1 MNMNTESIT
10 LAQNRIDYIVYH
22 NTNKVGDLLEN
33 YGFEVP
39 ENPTHLAQAM
49 RELVRRRGRKVIK
62 ELIAI
67 HPDKEAILKLESK
80 SNLTTCESCQNDSYD
95 SVSNSCSSCGFSNY
109 ISHQTEYSFTD
120 EYEHLSAEELQKL
133 YDKILKES
141 NLNPSD
147 RKKAETVQKLWNELR
162 VRKAIARK
170 KKQPSTSTGE
180 FKFGPTKADFMI
192 IGVTLLIGIVI
203 GSGLNFK
210 PQKA

>member
-1 MNMNTESIT
+1 MNTEAIT

-22 NTNKVGDLLEN
+22 NSEKVSDMLED

-39 ENPTHLAQAM
+39 ENPKHLAEAM
-49 RELVRRRGRKVIK
+49 RELVRKRGRKIIK

-67 HPDKEAILKLESK
+67 HPDKEAILKLEPK
-80 SNLTTCESCQNDSYD
+80 DNLSVCESCQNDSY
-95 SVSNSCSSCGFSNY
+95 SNATNSCNSCGFSNY

-170 KKQPSTSTGE
+170 KKQPSTSTGK
-180 FKFGPTKADFMI
+180 FKFGPTKVDFMI

-210 PQKA
+210 SQKA